1 MRDYKAEADKLMAT
15 KAKFTSDRR
24 EFLRKNNQF
33 IDMVGAHMAQDIEV
47 SVKTGG
53 RTPVKSGDM
62 KGEVRHYKLGRGKYR
77 VESPK
82 EYSATQE
89 AGIRRGARPF
99 TNYSTPGTGKGWFST
114 AVSSII
120 RNSNSYVDEVKRA
133 VRL

>member
-1 MRDYKAEADKLMAT
+1 MGKM
-15 KAKFTSDRR
+15 KFTSDRR

-33 IDMVGAHMAQDIEV
+33 VDMVGAHMAQDIEIGI
-47 SVKTGG
+47 KTGG

-62 KGEVRHYKLGRGKYR
+62 KGEVRHFKQRRGNYR

-89 AGIRRGARPF
+89 KGVRRGARPF
-99 TNYSTPGTGKGWFST
+99 TNYTTPGTGKNWFESN
-114 AVSSII
+114 ANAIV
-120 RNSNSYVDEVKRA
+120 RNRDSYVDEVARS